1 MYSRRQFGKIALSAF
16 PLAAARAARIDSRV
30 HGVQI
35 GAQTYSF
42 RDRLLDPCIEALV
55 QVGLNEAELYMG
67 HVEPL
72 TATDDET
79 RELLRKWRIETP
91 LDYFRGVSR
100 KFSDAGITL
109 SAYSLNF
116 NDTFTAQEI
125 NRGFEITKAMGLD
138 LITTSTTMT
147 CARRLAPA
155 AEKHHVRVALH
166 GHDNVTDPNQF
177 AKPESFAEGLQMS
190 KQFYINLDI
199 GHFFAAGYDPVQYIQ
214 QMHEKILVLHIKDR
228 KKDHGPGT
236 PFGEG
241 DTPIRDVLLL
251 LRDKHYPIPANI
263 EYEYGTPGMDAVAEV
278 KKCYQYCKAAL
289 A

>member
-1 MYSRRQFGKIALSAF
+1 
-16 PLAAARAARIDSRV
+16 
-30 HGVQI
+30 
-35 GAQTYSF
+35 
-42 RDRLLDPCIEALV
+42 
-55 QVGLNEAELYMG
+55 MG

-116 NDTFTAQEI
+116 NDSFTDKEL

-138 LITTSTTMT
+138 LITTSTTLT
-147 CARRLAPA
+147 CARRLAPM
-155 AEKHHVRVALH
+155 AEKHRVRVAVH

-177 AKPESFAEGLQMS
+177 AKPESFAEALQMS

-263 EYEYGTPGMDAVAEV
+263 EYEYGAPGMDAVAEV

>member
-1 MYSRRQFGKIALSAF
+1 MYSRRHFGKVALSALS
-16 PLAAARAARIDSRV
+16 LAAARAARLNSMIR
-30 HGVQI
+30 GVQI

-42 RDRLLDPCIEALV
+42 RDRLLEPCIQALV
-55 QVGLNEAELYMG
+55 EVGLSEAELYMG
-67 HVEPL
+67 HVEPFP
-72 TATDDET
+72 AKDDET
-79 RELLRKWRIETP
+79 RELLRKWRLETP
-91 LDYFRGVSR
+91 LDYFRGVAR
-100 KFSDAGITL
+100 KFTDAGITL

-116 NDTFTAQEI
+116 TDNFTDQEI
-125 NRGFEITKAMGLD
+125 NRCFDITKAMGLD

-147 CARRLAPA
+147 CARRLAPLA
-155 AEKHHVRVALH
+155 DKHKIRVALH

-177 AKPESFAEGLQMS
+177 AKPESFAQALQMS

-228 KKDHGPGT
+228 KKNHGPGT

-241 DTPIRDVLLL
+241 DTPIRQVLVL
-251 LRDKHYPIPANI
+251 LRDRKYAIPANI
-263 EYEYGTPGMDAVAEV
+263 EYEYGGPEADAVAEM
-278 KKCYQYCKAAL
+278 KKCYQFCKAAL

>member
-16 PLAAARAARIDSRV
+16 PLAAARAARFDSRI

-116 NDTFTAQEI
+116 NDSFTDKEL

-138 LITTSTTMT
+138 LITTSTTLT
-147 CARRLAPA
+147 CARRLAPM
-155 AEKHHVRVALH
+155 AEKHRVRVAMH

-177 AKPESFAEGLQMS
+177 AKPESFAEALQMS

-263 EYEYGTPGMDAVAEV
+263 EYEYGAPGMDAVAEV